1 MNFQYSE
8 GLDMKTEKN
17 AHKVVKLRP
26 MRELMKESKRVPV
39 VPGGSPK
46 DFAPRHGSEEQAK
59 RAQQIR
65 ENNKIGAW
73 AFVSGM
79 AWMAV
84 VLITLYHLTGV

>member
-1 MNFQYSE
+1 MR
-8 GLDMKTEKN
+8 MEKKP
-17 AHKVVKLRP
+17 ATVVRLRP
-26 MRELMKESKRVPV
+26 MREIMKESKRVPV

-46 DFAPRHGSEEQAK
+46 DFAPRHGAEDRAK

-84 VLITLYHLTGV
+84 VLIAIYHLTGV

>member
-1 MNFQYSE
+1 
-8 GLDMKTEKN
+8 MKTEKN
-17 AHKVVKLRP
+17 AATVVRLRP
-26 MRELMKESKRVPV
+26 MRQLMKENKRVPV
-39 VPGGSPK
+39 VPGGTPK
-46 DFAPRHGSEEQAK
+46 DFAPRHGAEDRAK

>member
-1 MNFQYSE
+1 MTT
-8 GLDMKTEKN
+8 KKN
-17 AHKVVKLRP
+17 AATVVRLRP

-46 DFAPRHGSEEQAK
+46 DFAPPHGAEERAK

-84 VLITLYHLTGV
+84 VLITIYHLSEV

>member
-17 AHKVVKLRP
+17 AHNVVKLRP

-46 DFAPRHGSEEQAK
+46 DFAPRHGSEEQSK

>member
-1 MNFQYSE
+1 M
-8 GLDMKTEKN
+8 EKKP
-17 AHKVVKLRP
+17 ATVVRLRP
-26 MRELMKESKRVPV
+26 MPELMKESKRVPV

-46 DFAPRHGSEEQAK
+46 DFAPRHGAEDRAK

-84 VLITLYHLTGV
+84 VLIAIYHLTGV